1 MELPGEPARRG
12 WRGGA
17 LGEGLR
23 VSGCVCV
30 WFFQVGRRAE
40 AGGGWVRETCWEGG
54 SPGGEAVTPP
64 SALLPSV
71 EFPESEDSVTT
82 MFSVERRN
90 YGGAR
95 AGWLP
100 SPQACRR

>member
-1 MELPGEPARRG
+1 M
-12 WRGGA
+12 
-17 LGEGLR
+17 
-23 VSGCVCV
+23 
-30 WFFQVGRRAE
+30 
-40 AGGGWVRETCWEGG
+40 
-54 SPGGEAVTPP
+54 TPP

-100 SPQACRR
+100 SPQSCRR